1 MFSSNEL
8 QSQYQS
14 LLSRV
19 FSPVLEDVRGT
30 LVELVILLAGLA
42 FLGSAVLAVVGSG
55 INV

>member
-1 MFSSNEL
+1 MNLDLE
-8 QSQYQS
+8 YQS
-14 LLSRV
+14 LVRRV

-30 LVELVILLAGLA
+30 FVELVILLAGLA

>member
-1 MFSSNEL
+1 MIPTEAEINAPFKA
-8 QSQYQS
+8 

-30 LVELVILLAGLA
+30 FIELVILLAGLA

-55 INV
+55 I